1 MRRTERLSGRHKW
14 RPGIARASSP
24 FLFTGYSRV
33 IQKGSLR
40 CTDLNL
46 ETGPVQE
53 DFVRRWQLE
62 AAFKD
67 VRAHLSE
74 ETQRQ
79 WTEVVT
85 SEPWQEQGA

>member
-1 MRRTERLSGRHKW
+1 MAPWHRARLLALPVHWVLTRD
-14 RPGIARASSP
+14 P
-24 FLFTGYSRV
+24 
-33 IQKGSLR
+33 KGSLR